1 MDLVEYGWN
10 GTAASMLMMLM
21 FSISFLIPIVVAI
34 AALVM
39 LQRILAGQRAIRVRL
54 EAIEQ
59 RLSQSSGS

>member
-34 AALVM
+34 VAIVM
-39 LQRILAGQRAIRVRL
+39 LQRILAGQRAIRARL

>member
-34 AALVM
+34 VAIVM
-39 LQRILAGQRAIRVRL
+39 LQRILAGQRAIRARL
-54 EAIEQ
+54 EAIER